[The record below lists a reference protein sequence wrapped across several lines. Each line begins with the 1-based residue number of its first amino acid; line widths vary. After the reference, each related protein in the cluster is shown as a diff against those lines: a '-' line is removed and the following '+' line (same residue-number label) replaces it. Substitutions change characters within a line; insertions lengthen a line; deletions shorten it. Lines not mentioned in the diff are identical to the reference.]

1 MSLIK
6 GFLKLILYFSLF
18 VTLGIITAIVTMKI
32 LTTGKTVTV
41 PSIEGKEMVSA
52 MEMLSQQGLKLRV
65 EREEYHPS
73 LPKGTVISQEPESGA
88 VIKSGRSISVIVSRG
103 SQTVIVPAVEGEPF
117 YRAEI
122 IIKQS
127 GLDIG
132 DIARIHTDKSERD
145 IVINQSPPP
154 RSFISRGEKIDLLLS
169 SGVKETIYKTPNL
182 TGKRFEDAKQIA
194 EMLGITIS
202 KSKIKR
208 GDLQSNIIAE
218 QKPVAGYPI
227 RRGSVIEV
235 FVVE

>member
-1 MSLIK
+1 M
-6 GFLKLILYFSLF
+6 
-18 VTLGIITAIVTMKI
+18 GIITAIVTMKI
-32 LTTGKTVTV
+32 LTSGKTVTV
-41 PSIEGKEMVSA
+41 PAIEGKEVVSA
-52 MEMLSQQGLKLRV
+52 MEILNNSGLKLRV

-73 LPKGTVISQEPESGA
+73 LPKGSVISQEPESGV

-103 SQTVIVPAVEGEPF
+103 SQTVVVPAVEGEPF

-132 DIARIHTDKSERD
+132 DIARIHTDKVEKD

-182 TGKRFEDAKQIA
+182 IGKRFEEAKQIA
-194 EMLGITIS
+194 EILGVTLS
-202 KSKIKR
+202 KSKIIR
-208 GDLQSNIIAE
+208 EGSEGNIIAE

-227 RRGSVIEV
+227 RRGSAIEV
-235 FVVE
+235 FVAE